1 MADAYFIVTKK
12 ERSIHRDGG
21 YYQRKVNICEGRDEM
36 TPVASERICIQR
48 PDPTEL
54 RADGYTLVDM
64 HVHTRHS
71 DAAPGIPA
79 ILNYINQ
86 KGIGVAITDH
96 NEISGVMEAGASRPE
111 SLIIPGIEL
120 DSAEGPHILL
130 YFYEA
135 GQLADFFKINISH
148 QRSGKQYMER
158 YLSVDEILSAADG
171 YSCVKIAAHPYGYFG
186 LNRGVLKCME
196 QKMIP
201 DIIDR
206 IDGIEVICGGMS
218 LALNHRAARYADCH
232 GIPITGGS
240 DAHILSDIG
249 NVVTAVKA
257 DTVEEFLDGILRKE
271 SRVIGTPSGFVSR
284 GATAGVIACS
294 YLPYSCTFAKAR
306 CRRYSTRLKGA
317 INRFRYR

>member
-1 MADAYFIVTKK
+1 MK
-12 ERSIHRDGG
+12 R
-21 YYQRKVNICEGRDEM
+21 RDEM
-36 TPVASERICIQR
+36 TPVASDRIFFQR

-79 ILNYINQ
+79 ILNYICQ

-96 NEISGVMEAGASRPE
+96 NEISGVMEAEASHPE

-120 DSAEGPHILL
+120 DSAEGPHILI
-130 YFYEA
+130 YFYES
-135 GQLADFFKINISH
+135 GQLADFFRLHISDH
-148 QRSGKQYMER
+148 RSGKQYMER
-158 YLSVDEILSAADG
+158 YLSVDEILTAADG
-171 YSCVKIAAHPYGYFG
+171 YSCIKIAAHPYGYFG

-196 QKMIP
+196 QKVIP
-201 DIIDR
+201 DITGR

-218 LALNHRAARYADCH
+218 VRLNKRAARYADGH
-232 GIPITGGS
+232 TIPITGGS
-240 DAHILSDIG
+240 DAHILTDIG

-257 DTVEEFLDGILRKE
+257 DTVEEFLNGILRRE

-284 GATAGVIACS
+284 GTTAGVIAYS
-294 YLPYSCTFAKAR
+294 FLPYSCTFAQSR
-306 CRRYSTRLKGA
+306 YRRYSTHLKGA
-317 INRFRYR
+317 INRFRYK